1 MARARQKPSGKW
13 EIGLRHPSLP
23 GGRKYF
29 TFDTE
34 AEANAYGEQWL
45 LMKMANIAPPD
56 ELLKPAPVASKSLG
70 YVIRMWASSGLAAPS
85 QQSPLG
91 SLMSE
96 VGDVK
101 LSDATYAWLSGYVQ
115 QLKVKN
121 NLAPNSIR
129 HRIQALGRAIDEYL
143 RHNPDVVMQNPV
155 RLLPKGYSSY
165 TDVDKRLAEAN
176 GGKHKVDVTRD
187 RRLHTGEEQMIIAVM
202 QGHKPD
208 GRRCALH
215 LQGGNALVTMFIMIV
230 YSGLRLRE
238 AYTLK
243 RGQID
248 LTNKV
253 MRVQCSKQ
261 WRGKVV
267 FRDVPIR
274 PEVHKA
280 LTDYLATRHLLPTAN
295 LFPFME
301 EEPDMT
307 LKKVTQRLSE
317 RFKSAF
323 NFAGCQ
329 GLNEHDLRHEATC
342 RWLELRDANGQW
354 VFRLEEINRIMG
366 WSSNSTMAQRY
377 ASFRGTDLAQ
387 RIWAI
392 HDSKPAVPEVADGA
406 A

>member
-34 AEANAYGEQWL
+34 AEANAYGEQWH
-45 LMKMANIAPPD
+45 LMKMANIDPPA
-56 ELLKPAPVASKSLG
+56 ELLKPTPTVSKTLG
-70 YVIRMWASSGLAAPS
+70 YVVRQWANSGLAAPS

-101 LSDATYAWLSGYVQ
+101 LSDANYAWLSGYVQ

-143 RHNPDVVMQNPV
+143 RHNQDVVMQNPV

-187 RRLHTGEEQMIIAVM
+187 RRLHAGEEQKIIAVM
-202 QGHKPD
+202 LGHKPE

-215 LQGGNALVTMFIMIV
+215 LQGGNALVTMFILIV

-243 RGQID
+243 RGQVD
-248 LTNKV
+248 LANKV
-253 MRVQCSKQ
+253 LHVQCSKQ
-261 WRGKVV
+261 WRGKVK

-323 NFAGCQ
+323 DFAGCP

-342 RWLELRDANGQW
+342 RWLELRDANGNW
-354 VFRLEEINRIMG
+354 IFRLEEINRIMG
-366 WSSNSTMAQRY
+366 WSANSTMAQRY

-392 HDSKPAVPEVADGA
+392 HDSAPATRAAADGA

>member
-34 AEANAYGEQWL
+34 AEANAYAEQWH
-45 LMKMANIAPPD
+45 LMKMAGIDPPA
-56 ELLKPAPVASKSLG
+56 ELLKPTVTVSKSLG
-70 YVIRMWASSGLAAPS
+70 YVIRQWANSGLAAPT
-85 QQSPLG
+85 QQSALG
-91 SLMSE
+91 SLMME

-101 LSDATYAWLSGYVQ
+101 LADANYAWLSGYVQ
-115 QLKVKN
+115 RLKVKN

-155 RLLPKGYSSY
+155 RLLPKGYSTY
-165 TDVDKRLAEAN
+165 TDLDKRLAEAG
-176 GGKHKVDVTRD
+176 GGKHKVDVARD
-187 RRLHTGEEQMIIAVM
+187 RRLHAGEEERIIAVLS
-202 QGHKPD
+202 GHKPEN
-208 GRRCALH
+208 RRCALH
-215 LQGGNALVTMFIMIV
+215 LQGGNALRTMFILIV

-243 RGQID
+243 RSQID
-248 LTNKV
+248 MANKV
-253 MRVQCSKQ
+253 MRVQSTKQ

-280 LTDYLATRHLLPTAN
+280 LTEYIATRHMLPTAN
-295 LFPFME
+295 LFPFLE

-307 LKKVTQRLSE
+307 LKKATQRLSE
-317 RFKSAF
+317 RFRSAF
-323 NFAGCQ
+323 EFAGCED
-329 GLNEHDLRHEATC
+329 LREHDLRHEATC
-342 RWLELRDANGQW
+342 RWLEMRDANGQW

-366 WSSNSTMAQRY
+366 WSANSTMAQRY
-377 ASFRGTDLAQ
+377 ASFRGSDLAQ

-392 HDSKPAVPEVADGA
+392 HDSGPAGSAASGDGA
-406 A
+406 